1 MDLPLRGSLAL
12 EGDLI
17 QLQGSGH
24 KSHIFVLH
32 SGETLQTHR
41 GVIKHDDIIGQP
53 WGAHLQSHM
62 GAPFYLFQ
70 PGLSDLI
77 NETKRTTQ
85 IMYPKEIGF
94 ILITMGIGPGRR
106 VIECGTGSGGLTTAL
121 AYMVGETGHVY
132 TYERKEE
139 VQKLAITNLEKLG
152 LAGRVDFKVGN
163 AADGFAEQNADALF
177 LDLPNPYEYMPQV
190 KAALK
195 GGGYL
200 GMILPTFNQV
210 SKTLEA
216 LKTHHFAFVQ
226 VCEIL
231 MRYYKTDWDRL
242 RPTDRMLA
250 HTGYLLFA
258 RSVNELDPEIL
269 GESEETEA

>member
-1 MDLPLRGSLAL
+1 
-12 EGDLI
+12 
-17 QLQGSGH
+17 
-24 KSHIFVLH
+24 
-32 SGETLQTHR
+32 
-41 GVIKHDDIIGQP
+41 VIKHDDIIGQP
-53 WGAHLQSHM
+53 WGAHLQSHK
-62 GAPFYLFQ
+62 GAPFYLFR
-70 PGLSDLI
+70 PGLTDLI

-121 AYMVGETGHVY
+121 AYMVGESGRVY
-132 TYERKEE
+132 SYERKEE
-139 VQKLAITNLEKLG
+139 VQKLAISNLEKLG
-152 LAGRVDFKVGN
+152 LANRVEFKVGN
-163 AADGFAEQNADALF
+163 AADGFAERDADALF
-177 LDLPNPYEYMPQV
+177 LDLPNPYDYMPQV
-190 KAALK
+190 KASLK

-200 GMILPTFNQV
+200 GMILPTVNQV

-216 LKTHHFAFVQ
+216 LKMHHFAFVQ

-231 MRYYKTDWDRL
+231 MRYFKTDWDRL

-269 GESEETEA
+269 GESKETEA